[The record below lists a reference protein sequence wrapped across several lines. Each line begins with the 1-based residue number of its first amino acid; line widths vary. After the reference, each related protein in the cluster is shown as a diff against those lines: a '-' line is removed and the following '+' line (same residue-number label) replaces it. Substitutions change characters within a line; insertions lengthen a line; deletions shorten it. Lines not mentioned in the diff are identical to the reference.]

1 MLVIFNINQFR
12 QFSRNNKLHA
22 YVLCI
27 SNVYFVC
34 VGCPKLFMCMPIQL
48 MLRYMKIS
56 SAQFSSVES
65 RQPIAD
71 VVAAEFT
78 HIIITAAVQLVY
90 ITTAAVPLVNVITA
104 AVQLVNVTT
113 AAVHLVNIT
122 TAAVPLVNVTTAAVQ
137 LVNSAAQDVVLS

>member
-1 MLVIFNINQFR
+1 MLILRLLRLCQLSEVII
-12 QFSRNNKLHA
+12 
-22 YVLCI
+22 YVL
-27 SNVYFVC
+27 
-34 VGCPKLFMCMPIQL
+34 IQL
-48 MLRYMKIS
+48 ILRHMKIS

-90 ITTAAVPLVNVITA
+90 ITTAAVQLVNIITAAMQLVNVTTASVQLVNIITAAMQLVNVITA
-104 AVQLVNVTT
+104 AVQLVN
-113 AAVHLVNIT
+113 NI
-122 TAAVPLVNVTTAAVQ
+122 TAAVP